1 MSIKEPQEI
10 QQEEPVESGKKW
22 SYWGIGL
29 LFFLVFF
36 VALMFILEAAMQPGE
51 SFTSTLIAYIL
62 GIVGLAIFAG
72 LIRDKSRALIS
83 IPILLII
90 VFGTGYLFN
99 NVIQAPVYNPFAPV
113 SEGVDLFLNTA
124 EGMNE
129 TLTDIG
135 ILDDLDM
142 EQIRTYTQFA
152 FVIDLVISLPL
163 FIFGP
168 LALTWM
174 VQIFTTQPK
183 ILTILSALFAL
194 VFFFIGLILTPV
206 MHLLFSGVMVIT
218 TDILPGAIYLGQG
231 FSIFANF
238 ENATQED
245 MDEAITSFYLASEYF
260 QQSADN
266 LLGMQKSGIIG
277 LSSTIPVLGTFIE
290 NIYYVALAALHIS
303 SGLGPFANGTFLI
316 LEGME
321 DAMASFGE
329 GGSFLSTKDGTVTQI
344 ESEINDTRFEEGI
357 DKVNEGLLVL
367 GNSTDY
373 IDDALIELNKVN
385 VTDIAEAISDL
396 EIVGVPPE
404 IAETIMAQVDM
415 IDSYLSI
422 FEGAVRVIDA
432 LLTIPSGSDSATLTH
447 FLYGAYSLF
456 KAGDVIGTTTTFY
469 NETEGV
475 DTSSY
480 FDDASANFSIV
491 YNELLDPEVQAIA
504 NSDTPILNS
513 TVAFLTDM
521 VGLTVPLCS
530 LGGDIATVFF
540 TMQDTMSVFDGTNYE
555 DISDYSPL
563 ISSMDD
569 LRTITGDMA
578 VDAYATDTQISDVRA
593 KASNNTYGELSSPAL
608 SFTDQLIQFNLTQ
621 NVYNANNIANSFYYM
636 FSGLNHLSYSF
647 NNITAGY
654 EDFNSSSWASAQTH
668 FLSANAS
675 LHLSIS
681 ELTLATYY
689 MNQTE
694 AGGMTQLSGT
704 RDALLGIR
712 NSLYDTLDEVNLI
725 LDIIDDGDPSLRAG
739 EFHTAIT
746 DIISAFAGVNI
757 QLEGVNAQ

>member
-1 MSIKEPQEI
+1 MSIKEP
-10 QQEEPVESGKKW
+10 QEEPVESGKKW

-62 GIVGLAIFAG
+62 GIVGIAIFAG

-83 IPILLII
+83 IPILIII

-113 SEGVDLFLNTA
+113 SEGVDLFLETA

-129 TLTDIG
+129 TLSEMDLG
-135 ILDDLDM
+135 DLDM
-142 EQIRTYTQFA
+142 DQIRTYTQFS
-152 FVIDLVISLPL
+152 FVIDLVLSLPL

-174 VQIFTTQPK
+174 VQIFTTQPE
-183 ILTILSALFAL
+183 IMTILSALFAL

-206 MHLLFSGVMVIT
+206 VHLLFSGVMVIT

-231 FSIFANF
+231 FSIFTDF

-245 MDEAITSFYLASEYF
+245 IDESIASFYLASGYF

-266 LLGMQKSGIIG
+266 LLAMQQSGIIG

-290 NIYYVALAALHIS
+290 NIYYVASAALHIS

-344 ESEINDTRFEEGI
+344 ESEINDTRFDEGI
-357 DKVNEGLLVL
+357 DKVSEGLLTL

-385 VTDIAEAISDL
+385 ITDIAEAISDL
-396 EIVGVPPE
+396 EVVGVPTE
-404 IAETIMAQVDM
+404 VAETVLAQVDM

-491 YNELLDPEVQAIA
+491 HTVLLNPEVQAIA

-513 TVAFLTDM
+513 TVTFLIDM

-530 LGGDIATVFF
+530 LGGNIATVFF
-540 TMQDTMSVFDGTNYE
+540 TMQDTMSVFNDTNYE
-555 DISDYSPL
+555 DIADYSPL

-569 LRTITGDMA
+569 LRTTTGDMT
-578 VDAYATDTQISDVRA
+578 VDAYATDTQINDVRT

-621 NVYNANNIANSFYYM
+621 NVFNANNIANSFYYM
-636 FSGLNHLSYSF
+636 FSGLSHLSNSF

-654 EDFNSSSWASAQTH
+654 ADFNSSSWASAQTH

-675 LHLSIS
+675 LHMSIS
-681 ELTLATYY
+681 ELTTATYY

-704 RDALLGIR
+704 RDALLDIR
-712 NSLYDTLDEVNLI
+712 NSLYDTIDEVNLI
-725 LDIIDDGDPSLRAG
+725 LDIIDDVDPSLRVG
-739 EFHTAIT
+739 EFQTAIT
-746 DIISAFAGVNI
+746 DIISAFAGVN
-757 QLEGVNAQ
+757 LLLDDVNAQ